1 MNDRYLLQYVSKQLK
16 TIIRQYTLEGK
27 ITEKFTYCDQMKDE
41 FGEMEI
47 YNLFIYKKNRTVSPV
62 LLSSGYQLTY
72 AFIPTK
78 SYDCIVGPVRIYQQ
92 NLNIKTAEKGE
103 DTEKTD
109 VSLPVDQSFLEDQIL
124 LIYNL
129 YRDHPVDRGILYIE
143 ERQNVASA
151 NKVKKYFSELMFQ
164 NRENEKRHNPY
175 DQEMRVVLSI
185 EHGDIEGLKRS
196 IAEDYKGEIGTLA
209 KDRMRQVKNL
219 ALVILTLASRAAIRG
234 GAVPEMAYSLFDSY
248 SIQIEES
255 QKRDEVIGLFRA
267 AEFEY
272 AYMVRELRSKKE
284 TMPYPVGNPHI
295 IKCKDYVSAHLNE
308 KISIGSIAEALQL
321 NAIYLSGLFKKCENM
336 SLSEYIRG
344 EKIRQA
350 ESFLM
355 YSKYSYSE
363 IAAYLGFS
371 SQSHLGRYFKKEVN
385 MTMKQFRAAYG
396 VKKTID

>member
-47 YNLFIYKKNRTVSPV
+47 YNLFIYKKNRPVSPV

-308 KISIGSIAEALQL
+308 KISIGSISEALQL
-321 NAIYLSGLFKKCENM
+321 NASYLSGLFKKCENM
-336 SLSEYIRG
+336 SLTEYIRG

>member
-47 YNLFIYKKNRTVSPV
+47 YNLFIYKKNRPVSPV

-219 ALVILTLASRAAIRG
+219 
-234 GAVPEMAYSLFDSY
+234 PN
-248 SIQIEES
+248 
-255 QKRDEVIGLFRA
+255 K
-267 AEFEY
+267 
-272 AYMVRELRSKKE
+272 
-284 TMPYPVGNPHI
+284 
-295 IKCKDYVSAHLNE
+295 
-308 KISIGSIAEALQL
+308 
-321 NAIYLSGLFKKCENM
+321 
-336 SLSEYIRG
+336 
-344 EKIRQA
+344 
-350 ESFLM
+350 
-355 YSKYSYSE
+355 
-363 IAAYLGFS
+363 
-371 SQSHLGRYFKKEVN
+371 
-385 MTMKQFRAAYG
+385 
-396 VKKTID
+396 

>member
-47 YNLFIYKKNRTVSPV
+47 YKKNRPVSPV

-321 NAIYLSGLFKKCENM
+321 NASYLSGLFKKCENM
-336 SLSEYIRG
+336 SLTEYIRG

>member
-47 YNLFIYKKNRTVSPV
+47 YNLFIYKKNRPASPV

-92 NLNIKTAEKGE
+92 NLNIKTVEKGE

-151 NKVKKYFSELMFQ
+151 NKVKKYFSNLMFQ

-321 NAIYLSGLFKKCENM
+321 NASYLSGLFKKCENM
-336 SLSEYIRG
+336 SLTEYIRG

>member
-47 YNLFIYKKNRTVSPV
+47 YNLFIYKKNRPVSPV

-308 KISIGSIAEALQL
+308 KISIGSIAEELQL
-321 NAIYLSGLFKKCENM
+321 NASYLSGLFKKCENM
-336 SLSEYIRG
+336 SLTEYIRG

>member
-47 YNLFIYKKNRTVSPV
+47 YNLFIYKKNRPVSPV

-143 ERQNVASA
+143 DRQNVASA
-151 NKVKKYFSELMFQ
+151 NTVKKYFSELMFQ

-321 NAIYLSGLFKKCENM
+321 NASYLSGLFKKCENM
-336 SLSEYIRG
+336 SLTEYIRG

>member
-1 MNDRYLLQYVSKQLK
+1 MNDRYLLHYVSKQLR
-16 TIIRQYTLEGK
+16 TIIRQYTLEGE

-47 YNLFIYKKNRTVSPV
+47 YNLFISEKKRPVSPV
-62 LLSSGYQLTY
+62 LLSSGYKLTY

-92 NLNIKTAEKGE
+92 NLNIKTAEREE

-109 VSLPVDQSFLEDQIL
+109 ASLPVDQSFLEDQIL

-129 YRDHPVDRGILYIE
+129 YRDHPIDCEILYIG
-143 ERQNVASA
+143 ERQNVASD
-151 NKVKKYFSELMFQ
+151 NKVKRYFLDLMFQ

-175 DQEMRVVLSI
+175 DQEMRVVRSI
-185 EHGDIEGLKRS
+185 EHGDIERLKRS
-196 IAEDYKGEIGTLA
+196 ITEDYKGEIGTLA
-209 KDRMRQVKNL
+209 KDPMRQVKNL

-234 GAVPEMAYSLFDSY
+234 GVVSETAYSLFDSY

-255 QKRDEVIGLFRA
+255 QKREEVIQLFRA

-272 AYMVRELRSKKE
+272 AYMVRELKRKKE
-284 TMPYPVGNPHI
+284 RMQYPGRNPHI
-295 IKCKDYVSAHLNE
+295 IKCKAYVSAHLNE
-308 KISIGSIAEALQL
+308 KISIGSIADALQL
-321 NAIYLSGLFKKCENM
+321 NASYLSGLFKKCENM
-336 SLSEYIRG
+336 SLTEYIRG

-355 YSKYSYSE
+355 YSEYSYSE

>member
-1 MNDRYLLQYVSKQLK
+1 M
-16 TIIRQYTLEGK
+16 
-27 ITEKFTYCDQMKDE
+27 
-41 FGEMEI
+41 
-47 YNLFIYKKNRTVSPV
+47 
-62 LLSSGYQLTY
+62 TY

-255 QKRDEVIGLFRA
+255 QKRMR
-267 AEFEY
+267 
-272 AYMVRELRSKKE
+272 
-284 TMPYPVGNPHI
+284 
-295 IKCKDYVSAHLNE
+295 
-308 KISIGSIAEALQL
+308 
-321 NAIYLSGLFKKCENM
+321 
-336 SLSEYIRG
+336 
-344 EKIRQA
+344 
-350 ESFLM
+350 
-355 YSKYSYSE
+355 
-363 IAAYLGFS
+363 
-371 SQSHLGRYFKKEVN
+371 
-385 MTMKQFRAAYG
+385 
-396 VKKTID
+396 

>member
-47 YNLFIYKKNRTVSPV
+47 YNLFIYKKNRPVSPV

-321 NAIYLSGLFKKCENM
+321 NASYLSGLFKKCENM
-336 SLSEYIRG
+336 SLTEYIRG
-344 EKIRQA
+344 KKYGRQKV
-350 ESFLM
+350 F
-355 YSKYSYSE
+355 
-363 IAAYLGFS
+363 
-371 SQSHLGRYFKKEVN
+371 
-385 MTMKQFRAAYG
+385 
-396 VKKTID
+396 

>member
-47 YNLFIYKKNRTVSPV
+47 YNLFIYKKNRPVSPV

-234 GAVPEMAYSLFDSY
+234 GAVPETAYSLFDSY

-255 QKRDEVIGLFRA
+255 QKREEVIGLFRA

-308 KISIGSIAEALQL
+308 KISIGSIAGALQL
-321 NAIYLSGLFKKCENM
+321 NASYLSGLFKKCENM
-336 SLSEYIRG
+336 SLTEYIRG

>member
-47 YNLFIYKKNRTVSPV
+47 YNLFIYKKNRPVSPV

-321 NAIYLSGLFKKCENM
+321 NASYLCGLFKKCENM
-336 SLSEYIRG
+336 SLTEYIRG

>member
-47 YNLFIYKKNRTVSPV
+47 YNLFIYKKNRPVSPV

-321 NAIYLSGLFKKCENM
+321 NASYLSGLFKKCENM
-336 SLSEYIRG
+336 SLTEYIRG

-355 YSKYSYSE
+355 YSYSE

>member
-47 YNLFIYKKNRTVSPV
+47 YNLFIYKKNRPVSPV

-151 NKVKKYFSELMFQ
+151 NKGRKYGSELMLQ
-164 NRENEKRHNPY
+164 NRGNEKRHNPY

-321 NAIYLSGLFKKCENM
+321 NASYLSGLFKKCENM
-336 SLSEYIRG
+336 SLTEYIRG

>member
-1 MNDRYLLQYVSKQLK
+1 
-16 TIIRQYTLEGK
+16 
-27 ITEKFTYCDQMKDE
+27 
-41 FGEMEI
+41 MEI
-47 YNLFIYKKNRTVSPV
+47 YNLFIYKKNRPVSPV

-143 ERQNVASA
+143 ERQDVASA

-321 NAIYLSGLFKKCENM
+321 NASYLSGLFKKCENM
-336 SLSEYIRG
+336 SLTEYIRG